1 METMLCLDDGCAFGL
16 GAFETIAV
24 ENGRPCFLAEHLQRL
39 EEALHFLRIAC
50 DHTMLQKRIQ
60 DELHCQKLPH
70 HALKLM
76 VSDRN
81 IAVTIRPNP
90 YPGSRRFTGI
100 RLCISP
106 VRRNETSPLTY
117 RKTWN
122 YGDSILEK
130 RRAVQDGWD
139 GCVFLNSRGEIAEEA
154 VSNLFF
160 LKDGQL
166 FTPPETAGLLPGII
180 RGHLLRQ
187 FAVREVL
194 LKEDDLSRFD
204 GCFLTNSLCG
214 LRPVA
219 RIGSYP
225 FPLHPL
231 RQFLRLH
238 DITPARLAFGG
249 TPASIG

>member
-50 DHTMLQKRIQ
+50 DRTMLQKRIQ

-100 RLCISP
+100 RLCVSP

-117 RKTWN
+117 RKHGTTAIPFWKSA
-122 YGDSILEK
+122 G
-130 RRAVQDGWD
+130 RFRTDGT
-139 GCVFLNSRGEIAEEA
+139 A
-154 VSNLFF
+154 VSFS
-160 LKDGQL
+160 
-166 FTPPETAGLLPGII
+166 TAAGKSP
-180 RGHLLRQ
+180 R
-187 FAVREVL
+187 
-194 LKEDDLSRFD
+194 
-204 GCFLTNSLCG
+204 
-214 LRPVA
+214 RP
-219 RIGSYP
+219 YP
-225 FPLHPL
+225 
-231 RQFLRLH
+231 
-238 DITPARLAFGG
+238 IC
-249 TPASIG
+249 SS